1 MAGND
6 YWVLKTDY
14 TSAVIKELPP
24 GGPEA
29 FILDRGE
36 RVAQL
41 FPPDATVRFS
51 EDYPTRRKVCDF
63 MSTIFGAHIVSA
75 KVKRILEEQG
85 ANNCEFIPLTILDH
99 KSKLASKEHF
109 LLNVLGHVEAV
120 DMERSQVVMN
130 SILKDRIGNFEHMVL
145 DRAAIPPNAVIFR
158 LSRKRDEF
166 LVNQATYDAL
176 TKEGITGLKCF
187 QADGW
192 DGMDIY

>member
-1 MAGND
+1 MAGDD

-14 TSAVIKELPP
+14 TSAVIEELPP
-24 GGPEA
+24 GGPED

-41 FPPDATVRFS
+41 FPPEPTVRFS
-51 EDYPTRRKVCDF
+51 EDFPKRRKVCDF
-63 MSTIFGAHIVSA
+63 MSTTFGSHIVSA

-85 ANNCEFIPLTILDH
+85 ADNCEFIPLTMLDH
-99 KSKLASKEHF
+99 KGKVASKEHF

-130 SILKDRIGNFEHMVL
+130 SILKDRIGNFERLVL
-145 DRAAIPPNAVIFR
+145 KRDAIPPNAIIFR

-166 LVNQATYDAL
+166 LVNQAAYEAL
-176 TKEGITGLKCF
+176 TKEGVTGLKCF
-187 QADGW
+187 RAEGW